1 MELKVALVTGG
12 AGAIGSAVCKELAQN
27 GFSVVVH
34 YIGDSTP
41 ALSLVEELKA
51 QGAEAYALA
60 ADVCREEEVETLIA
74 EVVSKYGRLDVLV
87 NNAGIT
93 RDGLVLRMKLDDWQ
107 KVLDVNLTG
116 AFLTSRAAMKIMLKQ
131 RSGKIINVSSV
142 VGIGGNVGQ
151 ANYSASK
158 AGLIGLTKS
167 LAKELALRGITCNA
181 VAPGFIDAGM
191 AMELPEEVK
200 AAFLKTI
207 PLNRPGTAEDVAH
220 TIAFLASEKAS
231 YITGQVLRV
240 DGGMSM

>member
-1 MELKVALVTGG
+1 MKVALVTGG